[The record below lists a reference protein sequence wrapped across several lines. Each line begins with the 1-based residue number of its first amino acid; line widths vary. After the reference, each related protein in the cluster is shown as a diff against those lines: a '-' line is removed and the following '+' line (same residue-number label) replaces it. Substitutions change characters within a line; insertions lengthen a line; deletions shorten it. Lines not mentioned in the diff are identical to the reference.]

1 LIGENDFFPFYRSRR
16 GKFLRIA
23 PGDLPRLCSSN
34 PDLGSCW
41 GEGEGDGLNESDLG
55 FTLGGG
61 VKFVILDVI
70 GLK

>member
-1 LIGENDFFPFYRSRR
+1 M
-16 GKFLRIA
+16 A
-23 PGDLPRLCSSN
+23 PGDLPRCCSSN

-61 VKFVILDVI
+61 VKFVILEVI